1 MAKKVL
7 IIDDE
12 ETYVRALDWLLRQ
25 AKFRHLRGLTKS
37 TLAREEFLRFQ
48 PDLVV
53 LDLHMPELDGFA
65 VLEQLRQSVPAGE
78 FLPVLAMTGYNA
90 ADTRSRALAA
100 GASDFLSKP
109 FDNNEVILRIRN
121 LLQTRFL
128 YKQAREVQTQLE
140 ALSAANRPPPA
151 PAKEEPPPEKPKLN
165 IGVGIRTGLSLD
177 MPSKGDTK
185 ISLTDGLIPPDQ
197 MLIRSNT

>member
-1 MAKKVL
+1 MTGILAQVGGIHDDIRGWQQSKTCWANCAMNAHLFPNEKQLCTAKVL

-12 ETYVRALDWLLRQ
+12 DTYVRALDWLLRQ
-25 AKFRHLRGLTKS
+25 AKFRHLRGLTRS

-100 GASDFLSKP
+100 GATDFLSKP

-128 YKQAREVQTQLE
+128 YKQAREIQTQLE
-140 ALSAANRPPPA
+140 ALSAANKPPA
-151 PAKEEPPPEKPKLN
+151 TPGQKP
-165 IGVGIRTGLSLD
+165 
-177 MPSKGDTK
+177 
-185 ISLTDGLIPPDQ
+185 
-197 MLIRSNT
+197 